1 MQCKYAMPASS
12 YCLTFIH
19 RPIIIHLVIRRQA
32 YKFQLKT
39 NGAQECQMRGFA
51 GACRFVFNQAL
62 AWQKEQYQADPS
74 VKFNYVN
81 VANLLPSWKVRYPW
95 LKDAPSQA
103 LQHALKDLERAYKN
117 FFAKRADFPRFKKK
131 GLSSSFRFPQG
142 CKLDQ
147 SNNRIFLPKLGWIH
161 YRNSREVLGEVKN
174 VTVSQSCGHWY
185 VSIQTERETVKVF
198 TTPLSAEAQS
208 GSEKV
213 VDQIHPST
221 SAVGIDMGIAQ
232 FATLSDGH
240 VFAAIN
246 SFKQKQNRLARYQRA
261 LSRKVKFSK
270 NWKKQKNKIGKL
282 HQTITNIRK
291 DYLHK
296 TTTII
301 SQNHALIVIEDLQ
314 VKNMSKSASGD
325 LNKPG
330 RNVKAKSSLNRSI
343 LDQGWFEFRR
353 QLEYKQDWAGGELIA
368 IPPQYTS
375 QRCSCCGS
383 VSKENRK
390 TQAKFACI
398 VCGYQANADLNA
410 AINILAAGHAVIACG
425 EVAQSGASVK
435 QEPAESTKQKSHV

>member
-1 MQCKYAMPASS
+1 
-12 YCLTFIH
+12 
-19 RPIIIHLVIRRQA
+19 VIRRQA

-39 NGAQECQMRGFA
+39 NGAQARQMRGIA

-62 AWQKEQYQADPS
+62 ALQKSRYEAGSKKLGYAELC
-74 VKFNYVN
+74 
-81 VANLLPSWKVRYPW
+81 AELILLKNSNAW
-95 LKDAPSQA
+95 LNESPSQT
-103 LQHALKDLERAYKN
+103 LQQALKDLERAYKN
-117 FFAKRADFPRFKKK
+117 FFAKRAEFPRFKKK

-147 SNNRIFLPKLGWIH
+147 TNNRIFLPKLGWIH
-161 YRNSREVLGEVKN
+161 YRNSRAVLGEIKN
-174 VTVSQSCGHWY
+174 VTVSHSCGQWT
-185 VSIQTERETVKVF
+185 VSIQTEREV
-198 TTPLSAEAQS
+198 SDA
-208 GSEKV
+208 
-213 VDQIHPST
+213 IHPST
-221 SAVGIDMGIAQ
+221 TAVGIDMGIAQ
-232 FATLSDGH
+232 FATLSDGQ
-240 VFAAIN
+240 VFAAVN

-261 LSRKVKFSK
+261 LSRKIKFSQ
-270 NWKKQKNKIGKL
+270 NWKKQKSKIGML
-282 HQTITNIRK
+282 HQTIANIRK

-325 LNKPG
+325 LNQPG
-330 RNVKAKSSLNRSI
+330 RNVKAKSGLNRSI

-353 QLEYKQDWAGGELIA
+353 QLEYKQNWAGGEVIA
-368 IPPQYTS
+368 VPPQYTS

-398 VCGYQANADLNA
+398 VCGYQANADVNA
-410 AINILAAGHAVIACG
+410 AMNILAAGHAVIACG